1 MPLTF
6 QPRPGAVVMCDFT
19 GNIVPEMI
27 KIRPV
32 VVVARNRKNRHLVT
46 VVPLSTTPP
55 DTLERH
61 HHTLSINPLPAKVHQ
76 TCWAKCDM
84 LATVSLTRLDRI
96 KVARSQYIV
105 PTLAQSDFQAV
116 RSAIMSALDL
126 TAPGAS

>member
-1 MPLTF
+1 
-6 QPRPGAVVMCDFT
+6 
-19 GNIVPEMI
+19 
-27 KIRPV
+27 
-32 VVVARNRKNRHLVT
+32 
-46 VVPLSTTPP
+46 VPLSTTPP

-61 HHTLSINPLPAKVHQ
+61 HHTLSINPLPAKAHQ

-126 TAPGAS
+126 TAPRKS